1 MFFFLAIFCVEC
13 MTSCRNIC
21 VKDANLNAGKSQNIY
36 YKMYLF
42 SYMVLKSAQ
51 HERVSTS
58 KEDSEVM
65 GLNLNKENSHQ

>member
-1 MFFFLAIFCVEC
+1 MWE
-13 MTSCRNIC
+13 
-21 VKDANLNAGKSQNIY
+21 KSQNIY

-42 SYMVLKSAQ
+42 SYTVLKSAQ

-65 GLNLNKENSHQ
+65 GLNLNKENSHQKH